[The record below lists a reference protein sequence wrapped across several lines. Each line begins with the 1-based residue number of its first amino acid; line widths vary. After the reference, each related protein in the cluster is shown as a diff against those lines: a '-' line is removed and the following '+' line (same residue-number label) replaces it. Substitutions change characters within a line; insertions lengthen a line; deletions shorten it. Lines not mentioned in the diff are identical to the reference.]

1 MSRQVPLYIRNFK
14 AEKSF
19 NPSATPLFSLIIRR
33 KVAEGFVFQTL
44 QSLQPDKAFGSEIPD
59 GCDAKYKL
67 KKSREMK
74 VSRPAMAK
82 VVHEPQGG

>member
-1 MSRQVPLYIRNFK
+1 M
-14 AEKSF
+14 
-19 NPSATPLFSLIIRR
+19 
-33 KVAEGFVFQTL
+33 AEGFVFQTL